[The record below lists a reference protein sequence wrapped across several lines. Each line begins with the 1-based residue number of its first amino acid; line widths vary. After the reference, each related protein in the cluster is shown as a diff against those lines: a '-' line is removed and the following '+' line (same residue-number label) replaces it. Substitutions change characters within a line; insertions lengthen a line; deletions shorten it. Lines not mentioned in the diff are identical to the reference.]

1 MKKFISCFLV
11 LAMMTTVI
19 IPVSAER
26 IAIGDTNNMLFAEY
40 IGHGEFEITEN
51 TSSGLV
57 NNDINMVSN
66 GDKVIV
72 TSTEDEEIYKINEN
86 KYLTLAYDNKY
97 LLTDKIDVCIDD
109 YESNYSVFE
118 EYNVSQ
124 NIRDEIR
131 TVIDKQKTLGNND
144 FKIEI
149 FAPSIT
155 QPSNVQIMA
164 DEPLGYTYYT
174 YNYYNQTFYMRDY
187 SVKYSN
193 VRSDDYQVNGSTALN
208 KAKAF
213 VNFVV
218 SIASNYSTT
227 LYAYSL
233 GQSAYQVY
241 AATYGNVGSGSS
253 NDIIRTALVYSWIH
267 KETIARDLYGE
278 YAGSGCSS
286 YKAWLDHHETYQYYG
301 AIGQGYLVKPYIGQE
316 LYSEHFQNPA
326 PTAIDYGYTGYT
338 DYFLRTT
345 IHGRSLVLVGH

>member
-1 MKKFISCFLV
+1 MKRFISCFLI
-11 LAMMTTVI
+11 LTIMTVMI

-26 IAIGDTNNMLFAEY
+26 IDIGNINNMLFAEY
-40 IGHGEFEITEN
+40 VGHGEFEITEN
-51 TSSGLV
+51 ISSGLI
-57 NNDINMVSN
+57 NNDINMISN

-72 TSTEDEEIYKINEN
+72 TATEDEEIYKINED
-86 KYLTLAYDNKY
+86 KYLTLAYDDRY
-97 LLTDKIDVCIDD
+97 LLTDKIDVCVDD

-131 TVIDKQKTLGNND
+131 DVISKQKALGND
-144 FKIEI
+144 EFKIEI
-149 FAPSIT
+149 FAPSVA
-155 QPSNVQIMA
+155 QAGNVQIMA

-174 YNYYNQTFYMRDY
+174 YNYNNQTFYMRDY

-193 VRSDDYQVNGSTALN
+193 VRSDDCEITGSTALN

-213 VNFVV
+213 VNFVI
-218 SIASNYSTT
+218 SITSNYSTA
-227 LYAYSL
+227 LNAFSL

-241 AATYGNVGSGSS
+241 AVMHGNVGSGSS
-253 NDIIRTALVYSWIH
+253 RDIIRTALVYSWIH

-286 YKAWLDHHETYQYYG
+286 YKAWLDHHETYQYYDTVG
-301 AIGQGYLVKPYIGQE
+301 EGELFKPYIGEE
-316 LYSEHFQNPA
+316 LYSQHFQNPA
-326 PTAIDYGYTGYT
+326 PTAIDYGYTGYV

-345 IHGRSLVLVGH
+345 IHGRTLVLVGH